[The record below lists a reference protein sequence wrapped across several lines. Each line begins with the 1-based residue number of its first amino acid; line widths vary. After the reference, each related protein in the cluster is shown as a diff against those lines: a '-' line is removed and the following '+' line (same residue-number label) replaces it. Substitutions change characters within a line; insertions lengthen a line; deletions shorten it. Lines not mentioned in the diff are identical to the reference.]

1 MKQIKGKSI
10 LRMLPWLISSDLR
23 RALALQDALNPES
36 QILPPRLD
44 LKGHA
49 SEFAAP
55 ESCGVQNAS

>member
-1 MKQIKGKSI
+1 
-10 LRMLPWLISSDLR
+10 
-23 RALALQDALNPES
+23 LALQDALNPES

-55 ESCGVQNAS
+55 ESCGVQNACWLFTEAIDFHDSDDSRPICSNTA